1 MSKVGILGIIALF
14 GSMVLFTF
22 ELIGKTMNHSDS
34 QAVSL
39 LDIIGKDKGEWIA
52 GVNFELGRSLL
63 DFIFNNPLYM
73 PLLALGIIMLVISG
87 FVKK

>member
-39 LDIIGKDKGEWIA
+39 LDIIGKDKGEFSIPKIEFPA
-52 GVNFELGRSLL
+52 LSLL
-63 DFIFNNPLYM
+63 
-73 PLLALGIIMLVISG
+73 VSG
-87 FVKK
+87 GHT